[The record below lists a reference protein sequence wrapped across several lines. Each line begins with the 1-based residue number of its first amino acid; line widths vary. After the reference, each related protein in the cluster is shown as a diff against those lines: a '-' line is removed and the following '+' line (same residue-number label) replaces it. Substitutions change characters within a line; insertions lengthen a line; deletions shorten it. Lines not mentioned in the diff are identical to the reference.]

1 MKTKEDKNLI
11 VAELTE
17 TLKQYDVVYVAD
29 ILGLNADQTSNLRRM
44 CFKRNIKLQ
53 MVKNTLLKK
62 ALENAGKDF
71 SELLPVLKG
80 SSAVMLSESA
90 KAPAALIQ
98 EFRKKAKM
106 PVLKGAYVM
115 EMTIIGDDQLGFL
128 ANIKSRT
135 ELIADVVLALN
146 SPALKVAGI
155 LKVLQ
160 EKEEA
165 A

>member
-17 TLKQYDVVYVAD
+17 TLKKFEVVYIAD
-29 ILGLNADQTSNLRRM
+29 ILGLNAEQTSTLRRM
-44 CFKRNIKLQ
+44 CFKRNIQLQ

-62 ALENAGKDF
+62 ALENSGKDF

-80 SSAVMLSESA
+80 SSAVMLSDVP

-115 EMTIIGDDQLGFL
+115 EMTIIGDDKLGFL
-128 ANIKSRT
+128 AGIKTRN
-135 ELIADVVLALN
+135 ELIADVVLALK
-146 SPALKVAGI
+146 SPAIKVAGA
-155 LKVLQ
+155 LKTIAD
-160 EKEEA
+160 KDA

>member
-17 TLKQYDVVYVAD
+17 TLKKFEVVYIAD
-29 ILGLNADQTSNLRRM
+29 ILGLNAEQTSTLRRM
-44 CFKRNIKLQ
+44 CFKRNIQLQ

-62 ALENAGKDF
+62 ALENSGKDF

-80 SSAVMLSESA
+80 SSAVMLSDVP

-128 ANIKSRT
+128 AGIKTRH
-135 ELIADVVLALN
+135 ELIADVVLALK
-146 SPALKVAGI
+146 SPAIKVAGA
-155 LKVLQ
+155 LKTIAD
-160 EKEEA
+160 KDA

>member
-17 TLKQYDVVYVAD
+17 TLKKFEVVYIAD
-29 ILGLNADQTSNLRRM
+29 ILGLNAEQTSTLRRM
-44 CFKRNIKLQ
+44 CFKRNIQLQ

-62 ALENAGKDF
+62 ALENSGKDF

-80 SSAVMLSESA
+80 SSAVMLSDVP

-115 EMTIIGDDQLGFL
+115 EMTIIGDDKLGFL
-128 ANIKSRT
+128 AGIKTRT
-135 ELIADVVLALN
+135 ELIADVVLALK
-146 SPALKVAGI
+146 SPAIKVAGA
-155 LKVLQ
+155 LKTIAD
-160 EKEEA
+160 KDA